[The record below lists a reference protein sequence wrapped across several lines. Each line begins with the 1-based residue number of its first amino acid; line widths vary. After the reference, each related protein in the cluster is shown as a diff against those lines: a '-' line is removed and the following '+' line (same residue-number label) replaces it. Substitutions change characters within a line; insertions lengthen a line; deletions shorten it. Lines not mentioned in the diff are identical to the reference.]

1 MLLLLIVAAALALV
15 VSEDLRSKVLDLMF
29 GAEEE
34 FDYSSTTAP
43 AEPAPVATPAA

>member
-1 MLLLLIVAAALALV
+1 MLAVGGLLAMVL
-15 VSEDLRSKVLDLMF
+15 SEGLRSKVLDMMF

-43 AEPAPVATPAA
+43 SAPAPAPVS

>member
-1 MLLLLIVAAALALV
+1 MVL
-15 VSEDLRSKVLDLMF
+15 SEGLRSKVLDLLF

-43 AEPAPVATPAA
+43 AEPAPVGAAAS

>member
-1 MLLLLIVAAALALV
+1 VSAVLALAL
-15 VSEDLRSKVLDLMF
+15 SESLRSKALDMMF

-43 AEPAPVATPAA
+43 ATPAPAPEAVAGG

>member
-1 MLLLLIVAAALALV
+1 ML
-15 VSEDLRSKVLDLMF
+15 F

-43 AEPAPVATPAA
+43 AEPAPAPPVATPAA